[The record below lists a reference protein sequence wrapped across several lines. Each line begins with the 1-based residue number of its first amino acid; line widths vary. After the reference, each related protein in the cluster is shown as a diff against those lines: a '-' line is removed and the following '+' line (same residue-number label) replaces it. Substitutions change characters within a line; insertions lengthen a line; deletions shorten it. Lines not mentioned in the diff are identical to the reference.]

1 MFALFSCQ
9 HLAEWMNFI
18 LSLQL
23 LCSKNC
29 VEGTTVK
36 YLAGIF
42 LSINHVT
49 FNKPCS
55 RSVFRICHLEIRIIS
70 DVYLLLEII

>member
-1 MFALFSCQ
+1 MFGLFSCQ
-9 HLAEWMNFI
+9 HLADWMNFI

-23 LCSKNC
+23 LCAKTY
-29 VEGTTVK
+29 VEGTIVK
-36 YLAGIF
+36 YLVGIF

-55 RSVFRICHLEIRIIS
+55 HSVFHICHLEIRIIS